1 MCPNYA
7 HPWDN
12 IIIIII
18 PTAKNIF
25 KTGFSRLSGWRAA
38 GKTSKFP
45 NYSHSFRFD
54 FKAKC
59 RDHMLTVEKMCV
71 RVRVWRRERARQR
84 ERERELCAHW
94 WVWGGF
100 GKLLVTVGSMAH
112 IWQQFIFIGCLQM
125 NLWWPVQTS
134 IFTRDSLI
142 ADYLRVVRN
151 ISRATGLTWTCADL
165 GFWYLDIQKKVFHR
179 LFYSIVYYFL
189 SLFYSI
195 VLHFVIA
202 YISWYSSV

>member
-12 IIIIII
+12 IIIPI
-18 PTAKNIF
+18 AKNIL

-38 GKTSKFP
+38 GKTFKFP

-59 RDHMLTVEKMCV
+59 RDQMLTVEKMCV
-71 RVRVWRRERARQR
+71 RVRVWGRERDRQ
-84 ERERELCAHW
+84 RELCAHW

-125 NLWWPVQTS
+125 DLWWPVQTS
-134 IFTRDSLI
+134 IFTRDCLI

-165 GFWYLDIQKKVFHR
+165 GLWYLNIQKKVFHR
-179 LFYSIVYYFL
+179 LFYSIYCIPFI

-195 VLHFVIA
+195 VLVP
-202 YISWYSSV
+202 YISRNSSV

>member
-1 MCPNYA
+1 MQSTSYGCVLIMRILEITSSSSSSLQQKIFLKQVSHASQDEELLERP
-7 HPWDN
+7 PSFQ
-12 IIIIII
+12 II
-18 PTAKNIF
+18 PTV
-25 KTGFSRLSGWRAA
+25 SGSI
-38 GKTSKFP
+38 SKQ
-45 NYSHSFRFD
+45 NVVIICSLWKRC
-54 FKAKC
+54 A
-59 RDHMLTVEKMCV
+59 CV
-71 RVRVWRRERARQR
+71 CVCEEEREPDR

-179 LFYSIVYYFL
+179 LFYSIVYY
-189 SLFYSI
+189 YSI
-195 VLHFVIA
+195 L
-202 YISWYSSV
+202 